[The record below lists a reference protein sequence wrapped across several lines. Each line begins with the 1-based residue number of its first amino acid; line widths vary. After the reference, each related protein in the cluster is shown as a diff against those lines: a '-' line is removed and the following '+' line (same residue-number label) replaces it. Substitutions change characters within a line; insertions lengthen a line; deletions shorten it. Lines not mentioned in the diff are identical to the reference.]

1 MAQCVTA
8 RRLVHLLQTE
18 PFSKFTTI
26 FVTTPF
32 FSCRLVMSFLGV
44 SEHRWKG
51 VPNDTVLSAADATR
65 IGQVVSALNSGCRLD
80 KQVCVCVCV
89 HVCACVCVCV
99 CVCLCVHVCVCV
111 LCCMTCVNGKGRVCV
126 CCVCARVCLCVCVL
140 CCMTCVKGKGR
151 VGVCAC
157 VYVSVHVCL
166 HVCLYVCLHVCVC
179 VVLHDLCKGQR
190 TGEYSCRAPVRPLN
204 LKQLSETDLNS
215 IGFLWGG
222 LYCLCSF

>member
-111 LCCMTCVNGKGRVCV
+111 LCCMTCVKGKGRVC
-126 CCVCARVCLCVCVL
+126 
-140 CCMTCVKGKGR
+140 
-151 VGVCAC
+151 VCAC

-166 HVCLYVCLHVCVC
+166 HVCLYVCLHVCLC